1 MLDPYKTLGVDP
13 SASDEDIKK
22 AYRELARKYHPD
34 KYAGTDLAEL
44 ASEKMKEINAAYE
57 QVQSMRKNGN
67 TNGYDNSSGY
77 GNANGYG
84 NSGYGNSGGY
94 HTGGGYGPYGD
105 GSYHTGG
112 QYHAGGSP
120 EYAEVRN
127 LINRGALDEAEDRLE
142 NIPEPQRSAE
152 WNYLAGCIAARRGY
166 YADASRYFDIACS
179 LDPYNVEYRMGRDNL
194 RRRASGYA
202 GGYQTT
208 SRETDLCDCC
218 TTLLCL
224 NLCCGGG
231 NGC

>member
-1 MLDPYKTLGVDP
+1 MFDPYKTLGVDP

-57 QVQSMRKNGN
+57 QVQSMRKNGGSQTEN
-67 TNGYDNSSGY
+67 TYKGSGNSYSGGYSTGSYGPY
-77 GNANGYG
+77 GNGSYHA
-84 NSGYGNSGGY
+84 SGHY
-94 HTGGGYGPYGD
+94 HTGGG
-105 GSYHTGG
+105 
-112 QYHAGGSP
+112 P

-127 LINRGALDEAEDRLE
+127 LINNGALDEAEDRLE
-142 NIPEPQRSAE
+142 AVPEPQRSAE
-152 WNYLAGCIAARRGY
+152 WHYLSGCIAARRGY
-166 YADASRYFDIACS
+166 YADAGRFFDIACS

-208 SRETDLCDCC
+208 SRESDICDCC